1 MLPHKTFRGAEAL
14 NRLTTFEGIPAP
26 YDTKKRVVVPQAL
39 KVRRSNYLA
48 CFMHR
53 GLVG

>member
-1 MLPHKTFRGAEAL
+1 MLPHKTFRGAQAL

-39 KVRRSNYLA
+39 KVRLRVI
-48 CFMHR
+48 
-53 GLVG
+53 LVCCVVKM